1 MNEELIR
8 EVIEALSESDAKVI
22 EFILENHTSTEKLY
36 EIVIQ
41 YLLTQMIEDRYGGYG
56 LYE

>member
-1 MNEELIR
+1 MNEKLIR

-22 EFILENHTSTEKLY
+22 EFLLTKSTKTEKLY

-41 YLLTQMIEDRYGGYG
+41 YLLTQMTEDRYRGWPV
-56 LYE
+56 

>member
-8 EVIEALSESDAKVI
+8 EVIEALSEGDAKVI

-41 YLLTQMIEDRYGGYG
+41 YLLTQMTEDRYRGWPV
-56 LYE
+56 